1 MCKKRGFE
9 LPEFNSPRWLS
20 IENLFGEE
28 WKDVKSLKG
37 LYAISNYG
45 RLKSHKRLW
54 KCGNNTVITKEE
66 TIAKTSLR
74 KNRYISYRA
83 CIDGKLIHVVIH
95 RLVAENFLDNPLCLP
110 FVNHKDENP
119 SNNCVDN
126 LEWCTA
132 KCNSNYGTCQQRRV
146 KKLKDNMRE
155 MWHEIHQYSLDGNLI
170 NTYVGKSEIE
180 KAGFSYTMVTRC
192 CLHKV
197 VKSQGYVWRY
207 DNDPFSIRE
216 YIVSKTNQTP
226 VVCYDMQMN
235 EIRKYDSVADASLD
249 VHGNKNGGGNIV
261 KCCKGKTKYAYGFK
275 WRFLNDKAKSSKRS
289 VLCYDSKMNLVAKYE
304 SLASAAEAVLGDKR
318 RAPNIILCCQNQ
330 HRTIGGFF
338 WRYTDEKE

>member
-83 CIDGKLIHVVIH
+83 CIDGKLIHVVIQ

-132 KCNSNYGTCQQRRV
+132 KYNSNYGTCQQRRE
-146 KKLKDNMRE
+146 KKLKDNMCE
-155 MWHEIHQYSLDGNLI
+155 MWHEIHQYSLDSI
-170 NTYVGKSEIE
+170 SAAKEAE
-180 KAGFSYTMVTRC
+180 KAPR
-192 CLHKV
+192 KV
-197 VKSQGYVWRY
+197 GRSRRTSPSTSG
-207 DNDPFSIRE
+207 
-216 YIVSKTNQTP
+216 VS
-226 VVCYDMQMN
+226 
-235 EIRKYDSVADASLD
+235 RS
-249 VHGNKNGGGNIV
+249 
-261 KCCKGKTKYAYGFK
+261 
-275 WRFLNDKAKSSKRS
+275 RRSSS
-289 VLCYDSKMNLVAKYE
+289 SG
-304 SLASAAEAVLGDKR
+304 SAGVSPARV
-318 RAPNIILCCQNQ
+318 I
-330 HRTIGGFF
+330 
-338 WRYTDEKE
+338 